1 MRLFL
6 RDLHVTIEEHA
17 MAAGAA
23 VLAHAPLGIR
33 VRLRRVALERE
44 HTALVVAEHL
54 PRRSAARRE
63 HHARC
68 DQRRARASVLD
79 AMQPRRFSVQIYY
92 EDTDH
97 SGLVYHANYLK
108 YFERAREHVLGVEEL
123 VRLYRD
129 DGIGFV
135 VYKCELTFK
144 EGAVFGDT
152 IEIRS
157 TATKES
163 EYRVVFKQDVYR
175 GDKLLVQGVVHM
187 VCVDP
192 NKKLVPL
199 PASVMASLDRE
210 SP

>member
-1 MRLFL
+1 
-6 RDLHVTIEEHA
+6 
-17 MAAGAA
+17 
-23 VLAHAPLGIR
+23 
-33 VRLRRVALERE
+33 
-44 HTALVVAEHL
+44 
-54 PRRSAARRE
+54 
-63 HHARC
+63 
-68 DQRRARASVLD
+68 
-79 AMQPRRFSVQIYY
+79 MQPRRFPIQIYY

-129 DGIGFV
+129 EGIGFV

-157 TATKES
+157 TAKKES
-163 EYRVVFKQDVYR
+163 EYRVVFQQDVYR
-175 GDKLLVQGVVHM
+175 GEKLLVQGVVHM

-192 NKKLVPL
+192 SKKLVRL
-199 PASVMASLDRE
+199 PESVMQSLERE
-210 SP
+210 PA